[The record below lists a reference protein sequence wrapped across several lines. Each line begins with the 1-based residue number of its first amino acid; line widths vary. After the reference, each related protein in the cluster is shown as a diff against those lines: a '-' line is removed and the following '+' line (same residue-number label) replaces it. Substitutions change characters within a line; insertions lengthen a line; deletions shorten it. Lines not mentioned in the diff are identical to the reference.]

1 MVSISLKYFGI
12 VKTCILANL
21 KPALTSNITRKKK
34 NLESIKPNDLA
45 GRNRG

>member
-34 NLESIKPNDLA
+34 SGKHKAERF
-45 GRNRG
+45 GW